1 MQVNFQTAKQVVACV
16 SIAACH
22 RKQYGCMDTNN
33 ALNAESIVC
42 PVVRE
47 KP

>member
-1 MQVNFQTAKQVVACV
+1 MNFQTAEQVRAYV

-42 PVVRE
+42 PVVRV

>member
-1 MQVNFQTAKQVVACV
+1 MNFQTAEQVMAYV

-22 RKQYGCMDTNN
+22 RKQYGSMDTNN